1 MVPARVEARC
11 VPAGARAASGAAD
24 RPHWCLDPAP
34 EGATRAWA
42 LHGTCKHPGAS
53 KDMGG

>member
-11 VPAGARAASGAAD
+11 VPAGARVALGAAD
-24 RPHWCLDPAP
+24 RPRWCLDPAP